1 MVKTLIIYFSMTG
14 HTEQVAHQ
22 MAESLGADLYRIQ
35 AKVAYTK
42 KDLDWTNPDC
52 RANLEQ
58 KNSTSRPLYQG
69 NLPDIADYDT
79 VISGH
84 PIWWGIP
91 PRILYTVIEDLELT
105 GKKVASFATS
115 GVSSFGQAQLDMD
128 WLLDSPLRGRILSN
142 EASISSW
149 LTGNQ
154 LKKRFHR

>member
-1 MVKTLIIYFSMTG
+1 MTG

-22 MAESLGADLYRIQ
+22 MAESLGADLYHIQ
-35 AKVAYTK
+35 AEHPYTR
-42 KDLDWTNPDC
+42 KDLDWTIPDS

-115 GVSSFGQAQLDMD
+115 GGSGYGEAQMEIDKLV
-128 WLLDSPLRGRILSN
+128 DSAIKGRILSN
-142 EASISSW
+142 MASISSW
-149 LTGNQ
+149 LTDNQ
-154 LKKRFHR
+154 LK

>member
-1 MVKTLIIYFSMTG
+1 MAKTLIIYFSMTG

-79 VISGH
+79 VILGH

-115 GVSSFGQAQLDMD
+115 GGSSYGEAQLEMD
-128 WLLDSPLRGRILSN
+128 WLLDRSLRGRILSN
-142 EASISSW
+142 MASISSW
-149 LTGNQ
+149 LTDNQ
-154 LKKRFHR
+154 LKK

>member
-1 MVKTLIIYFSMTG
+1 MSLSNDSL
-14 HTEQVAHQ
+14 VAFHYK
-22 MAESLGADLYRIQ
+22 SYGTFCIHSKRLHNLHGGFTHYRN
-35 AKVAYTK
+35 Y
-42 KDLDWTNPDC
+42 
-52 RANLEQ
+52 RA
-58 KNSTSRPLYQG
+58 
-69 NLPDIADYDT
+69 DIADYDT
-79 VISGH
+79 VIFGH

-128 WLLDSPLRGRILSN
+128 WLLDRPLRGRILSN

>member
-1 MVKTLIIYFSMTG
+1 MSKALIIYFSMTG

-22 MAESLGADLYRIQ
+22 MAESLGADLYHIQ
-35 AKVAYTK
+35 AEHPYTR
-42 KDLDWTNPDC
+42 KDLDWTIPDS

-79 VISGH
+79 VIFGH

-115 GVSSFGQAQLDMD
+115 GGSSYGEAQLEMD
-128 WLLDSPLRGRILSN
+128 WLLDRSLRGRILSN
-142 EASISSW
+142 KASISSW
-149 LTGNQ
+149 LTDNQ
-154 LKKRFHR
+154 LKK